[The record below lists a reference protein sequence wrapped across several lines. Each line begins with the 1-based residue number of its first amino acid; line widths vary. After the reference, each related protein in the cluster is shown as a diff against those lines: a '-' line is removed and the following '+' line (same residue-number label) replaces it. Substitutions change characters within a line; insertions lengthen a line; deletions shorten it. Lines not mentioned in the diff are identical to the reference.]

1 MDLMNLRVA
10 RKPATREEALE
21 AARVQYVYCNDM
33 VDGSLSALA
42 ADLMAHNWW
51 YFWWD

>member
-1 MDLMNLRVA
+1 
-10 RKPATREEALE
+10 
-21 AARVQYVYCNDM
+21 M